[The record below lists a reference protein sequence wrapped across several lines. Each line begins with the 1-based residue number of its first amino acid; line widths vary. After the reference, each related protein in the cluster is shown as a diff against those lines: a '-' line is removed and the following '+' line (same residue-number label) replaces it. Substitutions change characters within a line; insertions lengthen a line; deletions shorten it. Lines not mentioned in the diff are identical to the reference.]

1 MQPFADLVTALQ
13 RFGAGDLI
21 PAVLHDAGPA
31 VKVLVAVFVLVVPG
45 MLTAFAVFLLTR
57 KLWRLR
63 RESAAAAPR
72 EGAAA
77 PRRESSVEVRAAAGP
92 AEVQME
98 VVRVL
103 PVVDRR

>member
-21 PAVLHDAGPA
+21 PGVLHDAGPA

-45 MLTAFAVFLLTR
+45 MLTAFAVFLLAR

-63 RESAAAAPR
+63 REGAAAA
-72 EGAAA
+72 
-77 PRRESSVEVRAAAGP
+77 RRARSVEVRTAAGP